1 MINSQRSN
9 SEKINLFE
17 EGKEI
22 GINEVI
28 RSNKIINISL
38 KT

>member
-1 MINSQRSN
+1 MINSQRSH
-9 SEKINLFE
+9 SEKINLLE

-22 GINEVI
+22 GINKVI
-28 RSNKIINISL
+28 RSNKTINISL

>member
-1 MINSQRSN
+1 MINSQRSH
-9 SEKINLFE
+9 SEINLLE

-22 GINEVI
+22 GINKVI